1 MAAMRL
7 FRAALER
14 RQGIEMAGDDAATT
28 PPDRL
33 ARGLLRRA
41 DRAVL
46 ATRLGPDGW
55 PYASLVL
62 LAVDHDAS
70 PILLLSDLAEHSR
83 ALAADPRLSLLIDG
97 TAGLADPLTG
107 PRLTLL
113 GAAERT
119 AAAGPARRYLGR
131 HPAAELYAGF
141 ADFHFYRVAVSR
153 AHLVAGF
160 GRIHWLDGAAVGC
173 DTGAAAALIEAEA
186 DIVAHMNADH
196 GAAVELM
203 ACRLAG
209 GGGTG
214 WRMTGIDPEGCD
226 FGRHGAVARLDFPAP
241 IDGPA
246 AARAELVR
254 LTRLAREGA

>member
-1 MAAMRL
+1 MAIGAST
-7 FRAALER
+7 A
-14 RQGIEMAGDDAATT
+14 
-28 PPDRL
+28 PPDRF
-33 ARGLLRRA
+33 ARGLLRHA

-46 ATRLGPDGW
+46 ATRLGPEGW

-62 LAVDHDAS
+62 LAVDHDAV

-83 ALAADPRLSLLIDG
+83 ALAADARLSLLIDG
-97 TAGLADPLTG
+97 TAGHDDPLTG

-113 GAAERT
+113 GTAEQTT
-119 AAAGPARRYLGR
+119 APEAARRFLAR

-141 ADFHFYRVAVSR
+141 ADFRFYRVAVSR

-160 GRIHWLDGAAVGC
+160 GRIHWLEGAAVGFSA
-173 DTGAAAALIEAEA
+173 GAAAALAAHEP

-196 GAAVELM
+196 GAAVELL
-203 ACRLAG
+203 ATRLAG
-209 GGGTG
+209 GAGTG

-226 FGRHGAVARLDFPAP
+226 LGRPGATARLEFAAP
-241 IDGPA
+241 IDAPA

-254 LTRLAREGA
+254 LARLARANA

>member
-1 MAAMRL
+1 MAIDASTMPP
-7 FRAALER
+7 ER
-14 RQGIEMAGDDAATT
+14 F
-28 PPDRL
+28 

-46 ATRLGPDGW
+46 ATRLGPEGW

-62 LAVDHDAS
+62 LAVDHDAA
-70 PILLLSDLAEHSR
+70 PLLLLSDLAEHSR
-83 ALAADPRLSLLIDG
+83 ALAVDARLSLLIDG
-97 TAGLADPLTG
+97 TAGHDDPLTG

-113 GAAERT
+113 GTAERT
-119 AAAGPARRYLGR
+119 LAPEAARRYLAR
-131 HPAAELYAGF
+131 HPAAGLYAGF

-160 GRIHWLDGAAVGC
+160 GRIHWLEGAALGFS
-173 DTGAAAALIEAEA
+173 AAGMLAAHEA
-186 DIVAHMNADH
+186 DIVAHMNGDH
-196 GAAVELM
+196 AAAVELL
-203 ACRLAG
+203 ATRLAG
-209 GGGTG
+209 GAGTG

-226 FGRHGAVARLDFPAP
+226 FGRAGATVRIEFATP

-254 LTRLAREGA
+254 LTRLARGNA

>member
-1 MAAMRL
+1 MASS
-7 FRAALER
+7 
-14 RQGIEMAGDDAATT
+14 DASATS
-28 PPDRL
+28 PDRL

-62 LAVDHDAS
+62 LAVDHDAA
-70 PILLLSDLAEHSR
+70 PLLLLSDLAEHSR

-97 TAGLADPLTG
+97 TAGHDDPLTG

-113 GAAERT
+113 GTAERT
-119 AAAGPARRYLGR
+119 AAPDHARRYLSR
-131 HPAAELYAGF
+131 HPAAELYAAF

-160 GRIHWLDGAAVGC
+160 GRIHWIEGAAAGF
-173 DTGAAAALIEAEA
+173 DASGAAALIDHEN
-186 DIVAHMNADH
+186 DVVAHMNADH

-203 ACRLAG
+203 ATRLAG
-209 GGGTG
+209 GRGAD

-226 FGRHGAVARLDFPAP
+226 FGRPGATARLDFATP

-254 LTRLAREGA
+254 LARRAREDG

>member
-1 MAAMRL
+1 MAIGESTM
-7 FRAALER
+7 
-14 RQGIEMAGDDAATT
+14 
-28 PPDRL
+28 PPDRF

-46 ATRLGPDGW
+46 ATRLGPEGW

-62 LAVDHDAS
+62 LAVDHDAA

-83 ALAADPRLSLLIDG
+83 ALAADARLSLLIDG
-97 TAGLADPLTG
+97 TAGHDDPLTG

-113 GAAERT
+113 GTAERT
-119 AAAGPARRYLGR
+119 TAPEAARRFLAR

-141 ADFHFYRVAVSR
+141 ADFHFYHVAVSR

-160 GRIHWLDGAAVGC
+160 GRIHWLEGAALGFSPVGVL
-173 DTGAAAALIEAEA
+173 AVHEA

-196 GAAVELM
+196 DAAVELL
-203 ACRLAG
+203 ATRLAG
-209 GGGTG
+209 GAGTG

-226 FGRHGAVARLDFPAP
+226 LGRAGAAVRLEFATP
-241 IDGPA
+241 IDGPD

-254 LTRLAREGA
+254 LTRLARGNA

>member
-1 MAAMRL
+1 MA
-7 FRAALER
+7 
-14 RQGIEMAGDDAATT
+14 IDASTM
-28 PPDRL
+28 PPDRF

-46 ATRLGPDGW
+46 ATRLGPEGW

-62 LAVDHDAS
+62 LAVDHDAT

-83 ALAADPRLSLLIDG
+83 ALAADARLSLLIDG
-97 TAGLADPLTG
+97 TAGHDDPLTG

-113 GAAERT
+113 GTAERT
-119 AAAGPARRYLGR
+119 KAPEAARRFLAR
-131 HPAAELYAGF
+131 HKAAELYAGF

-160 GRIHWLDGAAVGC
+160 GRIHWLEGAAVGFPAGGS
-173 DTGAAAALIEAEA
+173 GALAAHET
-186 DIVAHMNADH
+186 DIVEHMNADH
-196 GAAVELM
+196 GAAVELL
-203 ACRLAG
+203 ATRLAG
-209 GGGTG
+209 GAGSG

-226 FGRHGAVARLDFPAP
+226 LGRPGAIARVTFERS

-254 LTRLAREGA
+254 LTRLARGET